1 VCLLCF
7 SPAGTMPRRE
17 DIEQA
22 CSANPDGF
30 GFAIRIDDK
39 IITSRG
45 LNANKVIDKFFKLKE
60 KYPESDGMFHARL
73 ATHGTINNENC
84 HPFRVDNDRRLVLGH
99 NGILPMQV
107 PAQGSRSDTRIF
119 AEDILPAMGIEV
131 LDSYSDRLALE
142 DWLGNNKM
150 VIMSTHP
157 ALKKDYYILNEAE
170 GLDDNGVWYSNCSY
184 RPYAARY
191 ANPTYNSKYI
201 LNSPK
206 SIPSVDS
213 SYDVFNSKTE
223 YCIACDSVLDEQAF
237 YEGYCLTCETCVD
250 CAATFNDCL
259 CYTPAYEGRSAN
271 AISQLW

>member
-201 LNSPK
+201 LNSSTNISTDYEWPIK
-206 SIPSVDS
+206 NNWD
-213 SYDVFNSKTE
+213 
-223 YCIACDSVLDEQAF
+223 DEFCPTCNALLMEKEL
-237 YEGYCLTCETCVD
+237 YEGYCATCETCLD
-250 CAATFNDCL
+250 CNSNYLDCL
-259 CYTPAYEGRSAN
+259 CYAREKGYSDANTP
-271 AISQLW
+271 IW